1 MTIKHIATEQDD
13 LLWQSALRLARGR
26 MPSAASLLASKL
38 QEQLGMLSDV
48 VSELARLADAGNA
61 DADRELITLECD
73 IYDQLAEC
81 RAVVAGKDGGK

>member
-13 LLWQSALRLARGR
+13 LLWQSALRLACGR

-61 DADRELITLECD
+61 EADRELITHECEV
-73 IYDQLAEC
+73 YDLLASG
-81 RAVVAGKDGGK
+81 RAVLALKDGSK